1 MPEHPNA
8 AVVRAMFEAFERRD
22 IAAATAPLT
31 ADAVWRFP
39 GRRGGLAGEHRGHA
53 GIITFLAQVMTLTSG
68 TFRLELHDIT
78 ASDDHVVVLFTGHG
92 ERIGKQ
98 LDNPTCLRI
107 RMQDGLVAEI
117 WEFVWDLDHV
127 EDFWS

>member
-1 MPEHPNA
+1 
-8 AVVRAMFEAFERRD
+8 
-22 IAAATAPLT
+22 
-31 ADAVWRFP
+31 
-39 GRRGGLAGEHRGHA
+39 
-53 GIITFLAQVMTLTSG
+53 MTLTSG

-78 ASDDHVVVLFTGHG
+78 ASDDHVVVLCTGHG
-92 ERIGKQ
+92 ERNGKQ